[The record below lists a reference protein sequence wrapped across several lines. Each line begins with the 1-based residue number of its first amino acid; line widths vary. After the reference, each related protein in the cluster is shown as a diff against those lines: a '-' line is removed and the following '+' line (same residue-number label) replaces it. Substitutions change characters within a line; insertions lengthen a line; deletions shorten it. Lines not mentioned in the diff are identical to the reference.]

1 MKMRC
6 SFVVGVVGIV
16 LLFGTVA
23 FAQDYAKVEVHANY
37 SYMRFNPQ
45 NSNIVSN
52 FSLNGGGGGVAVY
65 LNHFLGIQGDFQGY
79 ASTTQTF
86 TFPATANSPCPA
98 GCTVRGSGDLFTYN
112 GGPIL
117 KYRAQHWEPFVE
129 ALFGGAHSNTYNNL
143 FHNICVNPG
152 TCTSTLSPSNNA
164 FDFIIGGG
172 VDIPLTK
179 SIAIRPAEVDYVLTR
194 FGNNFTRGNNNQSNL
209 RYNGGIVFR
218 F

>member
-1 MKMRC
+1 MKMRYV
-6 SFVVGVVGIV
+6 FVAGAVGIV

-45 NSNIVSN
+45 NSNIVSS
-52 FSLNGGGGGVAVY
+52 FSLNGGGGGVSVY
-65 LNHFLGIQGDFQGY
+65 LNHWLGIQGDFQGY
-79 ASTTQTF
+79 ASTTQNF
-86 TFPATANSPCPA
+86 NFPATPNSPCPA
-98 GCTVRGSGDLFTYN
+98 GCTARGSGDLFTYN
-112 GGPIL
+112 VGPIL
-117 KYRAQHWEPFVE
+117 KYRAHRWEPFVE
-129 ALFGGAHSNTYNNL
+129 AMFGGAHSNTYSNL

-152 TCTSTLSPSNNA
+152 TCTTTLTPSNNA

-172 VDIPLTK
+172 IDIALSK
-179 SIAIRPAEVDYVLTR
+179 SIAIRPAQVDFVLTR
-194 FGNNFTRGNNNQSNL
+194 FGNDFTRGNNNQSNL